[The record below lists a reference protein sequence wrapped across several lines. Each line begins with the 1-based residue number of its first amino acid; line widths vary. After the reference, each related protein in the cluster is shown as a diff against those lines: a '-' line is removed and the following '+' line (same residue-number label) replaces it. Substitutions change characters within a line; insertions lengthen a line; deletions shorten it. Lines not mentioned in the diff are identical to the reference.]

1 MTKHVAQ
8 QH

>member
-8 QH
+8 RS